1 MTETF
6 VPSGRLRLWTE
17 RTGDPTHPAVL
28 LIMGAGAQGITCPD
42 ALVARL
48 VAHGRQVIRFDHR
61 DTGRSSTV
69 DFELDPYTIADLA
82 GDCLAVLDAYE
93 LTDAHLA
100 GASLGGCVA
109 QWLAVHEPTRVRSLT
124 LLSTTPTDRDPDTV
138 ALPTARFRDYL
149 AARPNLAPGP
159 EADLALFRVY
169 HGDVL
174 DFDEPAARAMLDRA
188 WSRAVDP
195 AAAAHHHRAA
205 RQVAP
210 ELLGPITKITAPT
223 TIVHGDQDPVLT
235 LAHADALAADIPH
248 ARLEIIPGLGHGMFS
263 PGLPER
269 LADLIATG

>member
-1 MTETF
+1 MTQTF
-6 VPSGRLRLWTE
+6 VQSGRLRLWTE

-69 DFELDPYTIADLA
+69 DFDRHPYTIADLA

-93 LTDAHLA
+93 LPDAHLA

-109 QWLAVHEPTRVRSLT
+109 QWLAVHESTRVCSLT
-124 LLSTTPTDRDPDTV
+124 LLSTTPTDRDPDDI
-138 ALPTARFRDYL
+138 ALPTARFRDHL
-149 AARPNLAPGP
+149 AAQPNLVPGP
-159 EADLALFRVY
+159 AADLALFRVY

-174 DFDEPAARAMLDRA
+174 DFDEPAARAVLDLA
-188 WSRAVDP
+188 WSRAADP
-195 AAAAHHHRAA
+195 AAAAHHLRAA

-235 LAHADALAADIPH
+235 LAHADALAADIRH
-248 ARLEIIPGLGHGMFS
+248 ARLEIIPGMGHGFFS

-269 LADLIATG
+269 LADLIAAG